1 MSKVKMVELELK
13 MELKDD
19 ISAAIMTASIM
30 PLTPAGNSSLTSF
43 TKAKFVQPLLKMVN
57 FPKKKYYYALG
68 HSDLQER
75 SHRVE

>member
-1 MSKVKMVELELK
+1 
-13 MELKDD
+13 MELRDD

-57 FPKKKYYYALG
+57 FQKTKYILYLKVLRIG
-68 HSDLQER
+68 RRIINGRHSDLQIR

>member
-1 MSKVKMVELELK
+1 MSNVKMVELELN
-13 MELKDD
+13 MELRDD

-57 FPKKKYYYALG
+57 FKK
-68 HSDLQER
+68 R
-75 SHRVE
+75 SMYCTFKSATH